1 MTSCIAIV
9 SIIYRDL
16 LGDNITRTFAR
27 VLWGNNIDN
36 ISFISESGRG
46 IPKLVRLKFYFV
58 FLRAIQ
64 INLTMGEVNETK
76 RRN

>member
-16 LGDNITRTFAR
+16 LGDNITRTFAK

-46 IPKLVRLKFYFV
+46 MPKLVHLKFYFV